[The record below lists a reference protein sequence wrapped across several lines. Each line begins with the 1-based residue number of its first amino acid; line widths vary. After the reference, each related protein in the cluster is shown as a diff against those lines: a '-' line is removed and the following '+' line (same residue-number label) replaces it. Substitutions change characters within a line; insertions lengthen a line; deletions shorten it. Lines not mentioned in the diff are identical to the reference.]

1 MLTTGNDM
9 NRTQDAKP
17 QDIGPESVSL
27 HGVSSS
33 FQGLWRLSGTVPP
46 PHQNN
51 LIVVTEVGNLMRIQ
65 QVLNALPAD
74 CAARQAIVLTGTA
87 PRPEVNVSLVSIA
100 GLYVER
106 LEVYPGYIFLPD
118 MLGALVHPAM
128 TNHIWW
134 ACEHVP
140 ETDALRALAHLA
152 DQLILDTLTD
162 MPTLVDG
169 TLSDLSWERTAPWRS
184 VVARTLDAPDHRI
197 VLPDLERAVVR
208 YAAGDARPARLF
220 AAWLMDHLNWEDASR
235 VQLAAVHSERGA
247 GDLDG
252 LELIGPGSFGLW
264 DAGISDVRVRLN
276 AADVSQDRVLPLLP
290 GSLADGL
297 AALLTGPRKS
307 SQQLLR
313 LARSVTT

>member
-1 MLTTGNDM
+1 MTDH
-9 NRTQDAKP
+9 RTDAVQP
-17 QDIGPESVSL
+17 ASLQNIGPESVSPYS
-27 HGVSSS
+27 VSSS

-87 PRPEVNVSLVSIA
+87 PRPEVDVSLVSVA

-106 LEVYPGYIFLPD
+106 LEVYPGHVFLSD
-118 MLGALVHPAM
+118 MLIALLHPAM

-140 ETDALRALAHLA
+140 EPNALGALAHLA

-162 MPTLVDG
+162 MPTLVEG
-169 TLSDLSWERTAPWRS
+169 TLSDLSWERSAPWRA
-184 VVARTLDAPDHRI
+184 VVAHTLDAPDHRI
-197 VLPDLERAVVR
+197 VLPDLEHAVVR

-220 AAWLMDHLNWEDASR
+220 AAWLMDYLNWEDVAR

-264 DAGISDVRVRLN
+264 DAGTSDVRVRLN
-276 AADVSQDRVLPLLP
+276 ATGVSQDRVLPLLP
-290 GSLADGL
+290 GSLVDGL
-297 AALLTGPRKS
+297 AALLTGSRNS
-307 SQQLLR
+307 SPQLLR